1 MTVAGINGYEDY
13 DLMKYSHGVGTVG
26 KEAAND
32 EFIKMIVEQMFL
44 KNSFKFVDIDNEE
57 DEEMSHTSK
66 LDNKWMLDYM
76 RENVIT
82 ELNENDAFG
91 LRDALKERGLADV
104 K

>member
-13 DLMKYSHGVGTVG
+13 DITNYAKGVGSVS
-26 KEAAND
+26 KDDAND

-44 KNSFKFVDIDNEE
+44 KNSFKFVDVDNEE
-57 DEEMSHTSK
+57 DEEMQYASK

-76 RENVIT
+76 RENVIS

-104 K
+104 E